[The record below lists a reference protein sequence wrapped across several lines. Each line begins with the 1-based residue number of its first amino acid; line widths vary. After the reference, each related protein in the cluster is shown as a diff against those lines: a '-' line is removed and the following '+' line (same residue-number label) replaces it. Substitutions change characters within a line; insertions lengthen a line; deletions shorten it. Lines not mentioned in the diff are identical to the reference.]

1 VVTKRRDALGG
12 TTSGPDTFDRSHNQ
26 EQRSTLVA
34 NVGALHFSDT
44 ELVYMFAGTR
54 NQPEA
59 EVLPLG
65 NAVFCLDCEI
75 ISNSRRD
82 ECPAC
87 KSRSLVSLARMLGG
101 SLLLHE
107 ARRSQECEDVL
118 FDITITVELQR
129 MHAKDLNT
137 TLESLTNLIGPR
149 LARGRASFHI
159 NVEPTVVKLLLSQSS
174 IETSDHN

>member
-1 VVTKRRDALGG
+1 
-12 TTSGPDTFDRSHNQ
+12 
-26 EQRSTLVA
+26 
-34 NVGALHFSDT
+34 
-44 ELVYMFAGTR
+44 MFAGTR

-59 EVLPLG
+59 KVLPLG

-101 SLLLHE
+101 SLLVHKVGGF
-107 ARRSQECEDVL
+107 QECDNVL
-118 FDITITVELQR
+118 FDITIAVELQQ
-129 MHAKDLNT
+129 MHAKDLT
-137 TLESLTNLIGPR
+137 AALESLTNVIGPR
-149 LARGRASFHI
+149 LARGLASLHI
-159 NVEPTVVKLLLSQSS
+159 KVEPTAGKLLLSQSN